1 MSSIQKNKDSFI
13 HSGTI
18 LKINRDTIIVSLEQ
32 NIHCESCRAKGTCGI
47 SDSNT
52 KEVEVLNLNDSF
64 NLNEKV
70 NVVLKKT
77 LGLKA
82 MFWAYLFPFILMF
95 LTLIIAS
102 GFLKEWLAGLLS
114 LCVLIPYYLLLY
126 FLKNSLKK
134 AFKISII
141 KI

>member
-18 LKINRDTIIVSLEQ
+18 SKINRDTIIVSLEQ
-32 NIHCESCRAKGTCGI
+32 NIHCESCRAKATCGI
-47 SDSNT
+47 SDSDT

-82 MFWAYLFPFILMF
+82 MFWAYVFPFILMF

-102 GFLKEWLAGLLS
+102 GFLKEWVAGLLS